1 MTTTEADRPPTPDP
15 SPPAGQEPQR
25 TGQAQQKRVPPVRFL
40 SQMIDGIPKLRRLAF
55 INDLKAA
62 IRKGQFDGGPLDD
75 TFKLNHE
82 VRGKAGPVERDT
94 EHREFAVENNAAFQ
108 AWYELHLKLVKKTSG
123 LPTKFEIEGG
133 HVSLHD
139 LATKFRRRKGS
150 KPRARGKAKE

>member
-1 MTTTEADRPPTPDP
+1 MTTVDAELQIPPMP
-15 SPPAGQEPQR
+15 SRQASPAAPQPMR
-25 TGQAQQKRVPPVRFL
+25 EVSIRFL
-40 SQMIDGIPKLRRLAF
+40 SELVESIPAQRRLAF

-62 IRKGQFDGGPLDD
+62 IRKGTFDGGPLDD
-75 TFKLNHE
+75 TFKLSHQ
-82 VRGKAGPVERDT
+82 VRGKSGPVDRATD
-94 EHREFAVENNAAFQ
+94 HREFAVENNAAFQ

-150 KPRARGKAKE
+150 KPRARSKAKE